1 MARYRC
7 PYCHPRPVL
16 VQRRSNGALHCGHCG
31 DPLERVLLVR
41 PLPALVGLLVLGGL
55 ALTAAAQH
63 PSVMPSAP
71 PQLRPQ
77 DYPLSSGREAVLHAQ
92 LEAADRRWQP
102 RAEPLPG
109 GGTRYVYKRR
119 AGDPALSVEQ
129 IKRLIQNPPRFDT
142 ERRAIDAL
150 LVQLRSRGVRVVLG
164 PPRKAGAAGEW
175 EPRARTLRIRPDVP
189 AKGSREF
196 AMVLNH
202 EAIHVAQSCRR
213 GLLELHPQPLGL
225 SRAVDAQARRHLS
238 DPLYAKAS
246 PRERALEEEAY
257 ANQHRLDLGAR
268 LVQVHCRMPG
278 GKPLPM

>member
-1 MARYRC
+1 MAGYRC
-7 PYCHPRPVL
+7 PYCYPRPVL
-16 VQRRSNGALHCGHCG
+16 MQRRSDGALHCGHCG
-31 DPLERVLLVR
+31 DPLERVPLVR
-41 PLPALVGLLVLGGL
+41 PLPALAGLLVLAGL
-55 ALTAAAQH
+55 VLTAAAQH
-63 PSVMPSAP
+63 QTVMPSEAQP
-71 PQLRPQ
+71 LRLQ

-92 LEAADRRWQP
+92 LEAADRSWQP

-129 IKRLIQNPPRFDT
+129 LKRLMQNPPRFEV
-142 ERRAIDAL
+142 ERRAIDVL
-150 LVQLRSRGVRVVLG
+150 LLQLRSRGVRVVLG

-196 AMVLNH
+196 ALVLNH

-213 GLLELHPQPLGL
+213 GLLQLHPQPLGL
-225 SRAVDAQARRHLS
+225 SRAVDAEARRYLS

-246 PRERALEEEAY
+246 PRELALEEEAY
-257 ANQHRLDLGAR
+257 ANQHRLDLGAQ
-268 LVQVHCRMPG
+268 LVQTHCRATR
-278 GKPLPM
+278 LS